1 MILRKYKNQL
11 LTIIQELGFDPNLF
25 IAQDKAIDKSKY
37 FTISLRDTRICFVVQ
52 PYYSSFERFYF
63 RYSEFREGFPL
74 CDNHLANDWD
84 DLAKSF
90 KSWLTDIVKPYLDD
104 INTPDLW
111 QILQET
117 LSHTKYESG
126 TPEDFESFSDEDKIR
141 IRLSLND
148 FRLLIVNNFNPN
160 KKELESIDS
169 RIKYLSNAMDK
180 HNKFDWKGIAIN
192 TIFSIIIVLS
202 LSPEQGNQLF
212 QLFKQVFSRILYFL
226 PPA

>member
-25 IAQDKAIDKSKY
+25 IAQDKAIDKSKH
-37 FTISLRDTRICFVVQ
+37 FTISLRDTRICFAVQ
-52 PYYSSFERFYF
+52 PCYGSFERFFF
-63 RYSEFREGFPL
+63 RYSEFSDGFPL
-74 CDNHLANDWD
+74 CGNQLADDWNY
-84 DLAKSF
+84 LAKSF
-90 KSWLTDIVKPYLDD
+90 KSWLTAIVKPYLDD

-111 QILQET
+111 QVLQET

-126 TPEDFESFSDEDKIR
+126 TPADFESFSDEDKIR
-141 IRLSLND
+141 IRLSLSD

-160 KKELESIDS
+160 KEELESIDS
-169 RIKYLSNAMDK
+169 HIKYLSNAMDK

-192 TIFSIIIVLS
+192 TVIAITTALS
-202 LSPEQGNQLF
+202 LNPEQGNQLF